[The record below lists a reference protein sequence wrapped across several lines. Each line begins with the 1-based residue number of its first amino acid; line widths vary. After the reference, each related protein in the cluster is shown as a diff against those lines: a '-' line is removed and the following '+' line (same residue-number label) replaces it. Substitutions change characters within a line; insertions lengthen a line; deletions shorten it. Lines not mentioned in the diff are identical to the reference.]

1 MTDVYPLSIFE
12 NVSTTGFDYRLPND
26 IIACLSRIHDK
37 CSNTPSPYK
46 ILRFNK
52 LVFQS
57 TKPILHSTKSTG
69 SNAEGLA
76 IDHHTEML
84 LVLNKISNKTY
95 LDSIDT
101 IIGLFKTAP
110 ESIADTLDAAVLN
123 VFTTNRFYVTLYAD
137 VFSLC
142 VQHRPSLLECL
153 DRMFVGFIETLS
165 NIETVDPNVD
175 YDLFCANNVKHEK
188 QKTMSAFILKITQNS
203 IIPSSYVTRLVE
215 VLLLFINQYIQSNQH
230 AYVVD
235 ELIEHVVIVYNKEYL
250 SENHIQQIKHI
261 TLYKPKQFPGLS
273 SRSIFKLMD
282 IV

>member
-12 NVSTTGFDYRLPND
+12 NVATTGFDYRLPHD
-26 IIACLSRIHDK
+26 VIECLTRIHAK
-37 CSNTPSPYK
+37 CSNAPSPYK

-52 LVFQS
+52 LIFQA
-57 TKPILHSTKSTG
+57 TKPILHSTKTTG
-69 SNAEGLA
+69 SNTDGVD

-101 IIGLFKTAP
+101 IVGLFKTAP
-110 ESIADTLDAAVLN
+110 ESVADTLDAAVLN
-123 VFTTNRFYVTLYAD
+123 VFTTNRFYVGLYAD

-142 VQHRPSLLECL
+142 VQHRPSLLTCL
-153 DRMFVGFIETLS
+153 DRQFGVFIETLS

-175 YDLFCANNVKHEK
+175 YDLFCMNNVKHEK
-188 QKTMSAFILKITQNS
+188 QKAMSAFIVKITQNGIVS
-203 IIPSSYVTRLVE
+203 SSYITRLVE
-215 VLLLFINQYIQSNQH
+215 VLLLFINQHIQSSQH

-235 ELIEHVVIVYNKEYL
+235 ELIEHVVIVYTKDYL
-250 SENHIQQIKHI
+250 SEYHIQQIKQI